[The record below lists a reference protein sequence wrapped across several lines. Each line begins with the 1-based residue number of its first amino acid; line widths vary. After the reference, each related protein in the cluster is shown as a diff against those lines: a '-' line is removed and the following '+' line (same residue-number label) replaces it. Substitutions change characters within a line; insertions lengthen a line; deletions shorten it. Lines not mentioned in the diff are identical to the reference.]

1 MFVVANMRSEKDI
14 RVYGRPITYGGIL
27 YALRQY
33 GSAEYT
39 QEGTPK
45 VNIELLRQDHPKNL
59 RYVMFYRYFK
69 DQRSQIKINM
79 SEYEIFYESS
89 DWIVY
94 DLNIGK

>member
-1 MFVVANMRSEKDI
+1 MRSEEDI
-14 RVYGRPITYGGIL
+14 RVYGRPITKNEMM

-33 GSAEYT
+33 GGIEFT
-39 QEGTPK
+39 QEGVPK
-45 VNIELLRQDHPKNL
+45 VNIVLLRQGHLKNL